1 MKRILLS
8 ALTVTIIAA
17 AIIILQKQR
26 SSSGDRASANS
37 ETKENGRSEQSD
49 LNKTPL
55 KLPLVEPKIIVSKSA
70 RRLTLYARGEAVRI
84 YRVGLGSNPKDDKTR
99 QGDGCTPEGS
109 FYVCVKNPNSS
120 YYLSLGL
127 SYPNKEHAER
137 GLRSRLI
144 TRAQYDRIIKAL
156 EARSRPLWDT
166 PLGGEVFIHGNR
178 SKSDWT
184 LGCVALENDDMKE
197 LFDVIP
203 KGAPV
208 IIEP

>member
-1 MKRILLS
+1 M
-8 ALTVTIIAA
+8 
-17 AIIILQKQR
+17 
-26 SSSGDRASANS
+26 
-37 ETKENGRSEQSD
+37 
-49 LNKTPL
+49 NKTPL

-84 YRVGLGSNPKDDKTR
+84 YRVGLGWNPKDNKTR

-166 PLGGEVFIHGNR
+166 PLGGEVFIHGHG